1 MDSVGLDAL
10 LNKARRRDPTALAAI
25 VEAFSRRVFGLLF
38 RLTGSR
44 DTAEDL
50 TQETFLR
57 VVRTIDEYQ
66 HDGRFEA
73 WLFRI
78 ASNLV
83 RDQARQRKRRGPTM
97 ALDAPDADGEPAAAN
112 VADSGANEPAATS
125 VDREEERR
133 LLACIEQLPES
144 DREILLLRH
153 YSQLSFRE
161 IADMLNVPLGTAL
174 ARAHRALQ
182 KLREEMSG
190 EAIEGSRDQGI
201 ER

>member
-10 LNKARRRDPTALAAI
+10 LLKARRRDPAALAAI
-25 VEAFSRRVFGLLF
+25 VEAYSRRVFGLLF

-57 VVRTIDEYQ
+57 LVRTIEEYQ

-97 ALDAPDADGEPAAAN
+97 ALDAPDEDGESAAAN
-112 VADSGANEPAATS
+112 VADAGLNEPAAAT
-125 VDREEERR
+125 VDREDERR
-133 LLACIEQLPES
+133 LLACIEELPES

-161 IADMLNVPLGTAL
+161 IAEMLNIPLGTAL
-174 ARAHRALQ
+174 ARAHRAVQ
-182 KLREEMSG
+182 KLREGMG
-190 EAIEGSRDQGI
+190 EAGVKGSRGQGAA
-201 ER
+201 